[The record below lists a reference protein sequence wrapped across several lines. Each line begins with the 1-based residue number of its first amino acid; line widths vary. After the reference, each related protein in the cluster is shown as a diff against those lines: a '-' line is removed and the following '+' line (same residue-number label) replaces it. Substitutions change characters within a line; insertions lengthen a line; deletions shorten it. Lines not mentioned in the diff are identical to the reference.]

1 MYRLMYS
8 LLPRIYCTSALL
20 FSKVSRGIYFKTK
33 IMANTPPLFQ
43 LSEPRFLL
51 IELSKSVLTVCKM

>member
-33 IMANTPPLFQ
+33 MANTPPPFFSVELT
-43 LSEPRFLL
+43 PFLL
-51 IELSKSVLTVCKM
+51 IELSKTVLFVYEM

>member
-8 LLPRIYCTSALL
+8 LLPRIYCTSVLL

-33 IMANTPPLFQ
+33 MANTPPLFQ

-51 IELSKSVLTVCKM
+51 IELSKPDLTACKM